1 LVSAFRE
8 KVEMNCVVYSFSFS
22 LSWASERYFGRQ
34 RMNDYL
40 VEFEIVFHKHY
51 FGGRPPDEESL

>member
-1 LVSAFRE
+1 LVGTFRE

-22 LSWASERYFGRQ
+22 LSWASESNLGRQ

-40 VEFEIVFHKHY
+40 VEF
-51 FGGRPPDEESL
+51 